1 MTVTSSTTT
10 TTTPV
15 RPGQLWAATD
25 PRHRGR
31 TLRVQEIVGDKAL
44 CVVVS
49 NTDRLQA
56 AVNAGAPGRAD
67 MRGRFTR
74 IRLDRLRPN
83 RTGYR
88 LVKDAEP

>member
-1 MTVTSSTTT
+1 M
-10 TTTPV
+10 
-15 RPGQLWAATD
+15 
-25 PRHRGR
+25 
-31 TLRVQEIVGDKAL
+31 QEIVGDKAL

-56 AVNAGAPGRAD
+56 AVNVGAPGRPD

-74 IRLDRLRPN
+74 IRLDRLRPT

-88 LVKDAEP
+88 LVQDVDL